1 MIVLKL
7 KPIVHLNSPG
17 LGIRVVW
24 PSENHKGNWRSSSWV
39 VAWKQV
45 AISLCGALQFSF
57 FLMIFLTCSAF
68 RFQPSVGTSG
78 TRSSIASLTSSIH
91 SAFVSPLPFSSHR
104 LFRKLHASSMLVN
117 VWLLTC
123 VPYVTLSHF
132 GLSISAWL
140 SNIFPKVA
148 SILPGSAW
156 NFWLIFLAS
165 SNLFTRQKV
174 LFSLRN
180 FDFSFSM

>member
-7 KPIVHLNSPG
+7 KPNVHLNSPG

-45 AISLCGALQFSF
+45 AISLCKIVAFFHQKLAIRSGPGALQFF
-57 FLMIFLTCSAF
+57 FLLMIFLTCSAF

-104 LFRKLHASSMLVN
+104 LLQKLHASSMLVN

-123 VPYVTLSHF
+123 VPYVTLSYF
-132 GLSISAWL
+132 GLSISTWL

-148 SILPGSAW
+148 SILPGSA
-156 NFWLIFLAS
+156 
-165 SNLFTRQKV
+165 
-174 LFSLRN
+174 
-180 FDFSFSM
+180 